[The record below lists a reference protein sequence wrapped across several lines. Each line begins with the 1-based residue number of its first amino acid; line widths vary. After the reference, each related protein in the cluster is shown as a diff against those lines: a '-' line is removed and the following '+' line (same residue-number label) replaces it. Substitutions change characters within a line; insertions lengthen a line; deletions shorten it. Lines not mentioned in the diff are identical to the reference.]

1 MHWTQSLELHIDFLC
16 HCEGQRK
23 YILIFSLY
31 FRRIWSIIVS
41 SSKQKIVPVIES
53 SSSDNFII
61 ISSTY
66 LFIIWKV
73 SEIINSSVLLR
84 FWLFLTRV
92 GVRGVQQLQQ
102 CKQTGSDLIILIHL
116 FRLILIRTSWWS
128 ILRKTCWFNFS
139 DVCHCSTKRAA
150 SVDDSLCVWCCAGA
164 ADKCTAVLWTTTAS
178 HSFTRPL
185 AAHWVELYHQPSL
198 SVREERR
205 ECDSVW
211 VCITLQL
218 QAAGLLLLQ

>member
-1 MHWTQSLELHIDFLC
+1 LDTKSGITHWFFVSLWRSEEVYF
-16 HCEGQRK
+16 
-23 YILIFSLY
+23 YISLY

-73 SEIINSSVLLR
+73 SEIIDSSVLFR
-84 FWLFLTRV
+84 FWLFLTRSV

-116 FRLILIRTSWWS
+116 FRLIFNIDSDKLMKYFKKNLLI
-128 ILRKTCWFNFS
+128 WFFR
-139 DVCHCSTKRAA
+139 CL
-150 SVDDSLCVWCCAGA
+150 SLLH
-164 ADKCTAVLWTTTAS
+164 KES
-178 HSFTRPL
+178 
-185 AAHWVELYHQPSL
+185 
-198 SVREERR
+198 
-205 ECDSVW
+205 
-211 VCITLQL
+211 CIC
-218 QAAGLLLLQ
+218 GW